1 MSQKK
6 YARERTRTLPA
17 ADPVVASAFPR
28 SAKLAIIIL
37 AVVASVTAAWAIQ
50 DFLMPTASA
59 VIIAL
64 ALTPIVAA
72 LERLGLPTV
81 AASAVVIM
89 TIGAIIAGTAMAV
102 APGVSEL
109 IKNAP
114 QIASTINHKARPLK
128 EWLGNVQAATDKL
141 DEVSNI
147 PGDAGPAPAA
157 APVQSSG
164 DAAMEMAPKVMGQ
177 AVYAF
182 VLALFLISVREPY
195 RKRLILM
202 SSEREHRLRV
212 ARILNESLAQVS
224 QYLFTMT
231 IINAGVAVA
240 ATIAFAALGV
250 PYAGV
255 WGLAFGLASFIPYV
269 GPTATIALCALTQL
283 VATSTLEDALIPP
296 LVLLVI
302 NFVESTFVT
311 PWLVSR
317 RIAVSSL
324 GVFLTVA
331 MFGWLSGPFAAIV
344 AVPILILFSAVAR
357 HVPGLE
363 PFALLLLAENETVP
377 DASKTGL
384 AKFFAAET
392 ALESESADP
401 RVWWRRLLSY
411 MFRGPRTAP
420 AGAAEAQPAE

>member
-6 YARERTRTLPA
+6 YARERSRKP
-17 ADPVVASAFPR
+17 PVIDASAASVFPR
-28 SAKLAIIIL
+28 SAKTALIIL
-37 AVVASVTAAWAIQ
+37 AVVAVGTAAWAMQ

-59 VIIAL
+59 VVIAL

-72 LERLGLPTV
+72 LERMGLPTV
-81 AASAVVIM
+81 AASAVVIIS
-89 TIGAIIAGTAMAV
+89 IGTIIAGTAMAV
-102 APGVSEL
+102 APGLSEL

-114 QIASTINHKARPLK
+114 QIASTINRKAQPLK
-128 EWLGNVQAATDKL
+128 EWLGTVQAATDKL

-147 PGDAGPAPAA
+147 PGAGHPEPVA
-157 APVQSSG
+157 APTQSSG
-164 DAAMEMAPKVMGQ
+164 DAVMEMAPKVMGQ
-177 AVYAF
+177 AIYAF
-182 VLALFLISVREPY
+182 VLALFLIAVREPY
-195 RKRLILM
+195 RKRLILL

-231 IINAGVAVA
+231 MINAGVAVA
-240 ATIAFAALGV
+240 VAIAFTALGV

-283 VATSTLEDALIPP
+283 VATSTLGDALIPP

-311 PWLVSR
+311 PWLISR

-363 PFALLLLAENETVP
+363 PFAILLLAENETAP
-377 DASKTGL
+377 DASKAGL
-384 AKFFAAET
+384 AKLFAAES
-392 ALESESADP
+392 ALENEDAEP
-401 RVWWRRLLSY
+401 HVWWRRLLPHR
-411 MFRGPRTAP
+411 FQRPRTAP
-420 AGAAEAQPAE
+420 AGTAEAQPAE